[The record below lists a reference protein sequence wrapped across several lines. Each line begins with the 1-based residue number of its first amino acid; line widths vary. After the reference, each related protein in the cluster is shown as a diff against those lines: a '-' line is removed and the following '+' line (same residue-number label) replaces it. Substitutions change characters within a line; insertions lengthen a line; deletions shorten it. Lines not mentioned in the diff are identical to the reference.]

1 MRALVAKT
9 SGFAEKR
16 PENTTLKSLKPFI
29 ENADIEQRPLKKGQ
43 VRIRVKYASVNPS
56 DSLFMQGAYF
66 GQAPESGAPIGFEGV
81 GTVTEAGQ
89 GVLPKL
95 LKGRRV
101 AFAVTENGS
110 GSWAEYAIAD
120 ADTCVPLLPKVSDVD
135 GASMIVNPF
144 TALAIRDIVKQSPS
158 NAFVYNAAASQLGKF
173 LASVT
178 TQANLV
184 GIAVVRRDDQIEDLK
199 ARGVKYVLNQK
210 DADFREQLKRV
221 VTKEDPKMFFDAV
234 GGQSSVEIFEGMPF
248 HSRWLNYGLMSDDTP
263 DLKDPSHL
271 IFQRKTIEGFWLKDW
286 LDKTPLWKKM
296 LIINEAQSR
305 FASGEWKTDI
315 SAIIPMN
322 EVLKRLPKELAKADG
337 KIFIQP

>member
-1 MRALVAKT
+1 MKALVAKT
-9 SGFAEKR
+9 SGFAEKH
-16 PENTTLKSLKPFI
+16 PEDIALKSLKPFLEKAEI
-29 ENADIEQRPLKKGQ
+29 EHRPLKKGQ
-43 VRIRVKYASVNPS
+43 VRIQVKYASVNPS
-56 DSLFMQGAYF
+56 DGLFMQGIYY
-66 GQAPESGAPIGFEGV
+66 GQAPETGSPVGFEGV
-81 GTVTEAGQ
+81 GIITEAGP

-101 AFAVTENGS
+101 AFAVTEDGS

-135 GASMIVNPF
+135 GAAMIVNPL
-144 TALAIRDIVKQSPS
+144 TALAIRDIIKQSPS
-158 NAFVYNAAASQLGKF
+158 KAFVYNAAASQLGKF

-178 TQANLV
+178 SEAGLI
-184 GIAVVRRDDQIEDLK
+184 GIAIVRRDDQIEPLK
-199 ARGVKYVLNQK
+199 ERGVKYVLNQK
-210 DADFREQLKRV
+210 DADFKEQLERIA
-221 VTKEDPKMFFDAV
+221 TKEDPKMFFDAV
-234 GGQSSVEIFEGMPF
+234 GGQSSVEIFEGMPS

-286 LDKTPLWKKM
+286 LDKTPLWKKL

-305 FASGEWKTDI
+305 FSSGEWKTDVA
-315 SAIIPMN
+315 AIIPMD
-322 EVLKRLPKELAKADG
+322 EVFKRLPKELAKANG